1 MTTRETIDE
10 RVLNGY
16 IAQAMEKQAPP
27 GYTVGPEVH
36 GQARLGNT
44 SPDLVVRMPYDLR
57 MIVETEYDSP
67 AVGDAIDR
75 LGYEFHDHTRDVKNV
90 IALGIPGRLGSPRM
104 RYADRDAEL
113 MSDTPQ
119 FLMQVVTGRSP
130 DDSDIAVT
138 PEKPIPVSLRD
149 VIQYAWLAAIPET
162 YAENV
167 LKKVVANLRTARNE
181 LERLLEAN
189 DDSED
194 ALVAQNAIGFK
205 YGNPNSDSPIESAA
219 GNIVGTFVSMIEL
232 HRNLNRWGRLSGV
245 QPIDSSYLWNSVSGE
260 GIPGRIAIEWR
271 KIEAVDY
278 KPLSTIAAD
287 MLEDG
292 DLSPKIGG
300 VLKTVHDT
308 IEEHFEA
315 GLSATTNVSA
325 AVWQELTPDRDE
337 RAVNY
342 TRPHRAEFLAN
353 VTAARLEQPSMA
365 RYAEIC
371 AGTGTLARAT
381 EENIRFRH
389 YAETDDKTSIHAERM
404 ENRIQLTDISQQSIS
419 VATANLTS
427 LEPQTSFERSNIFAI
442 TTTGGALNFLGAKGV
457 AEEESRLIGSYGEE
471 SGMLVLD
478 EGQVGICC
486 NNDPYFRPRGGAK
499 NPISSKDMQRY
510 RRQADRRVKGVANGQ
525 AGLAT
530 FMHVIEH
537 EMLARG
543 APHGKVLPLTAAHA
557 KTYEGFR
564 RNIEN
569 DYGDVIAIS
578 TAAGKG
584 ESMSDDTGI
593 QEMLLVG
600 TKREGGKGD
609 RSIVCVNLVDDF
621 DTKLTGK
628 MFADAIRREF
638 EHGKPFGE
646 ITVGRV
652 VGTYNR
658 MENLGDG
665 RPWSS
670 LGTSGRYTRLTEYVT
685 QGIAW
690 DSVTGSETEFAL
702 PMTTLSGV
710 SDAGPTHHLL
720 GSLPASRDPRG
731 AFWMIPANATPD
743 RMNPSL
749 WHVDSKTQLMVT
761 CEPTHFG
768 TSRGDSTE
776 ASRMLATAGRFHLSR
791 NLRQS
796 AQTIAMAYTETECM
810 GGRSWTT
817 INATPDV
824 AKAITLFLNS
834 TFGMLIRIGYGQSTD
849 IGRSPIQVRAI
860 PGHPIPDFADDSAA
874 GVKARAIASMN
885 FDSLRQLP
893 LKRISLSA
901 VDPNR
906 AKIDEVVVQM
916 LGIEWNLETEN
927 MLAAWR
933 NLMCQQTMVHNNTRD
948 TLAELRAAGVVVG

>member
-1 MTTRETIDE
+1 MATRETIDE

-67 AVGDAIDR
+67 AIGDAIDR

-90 IALGIPGRLGSPRM
+90 IALGIPSRLGSPRM
-104 RYADRDAEL
+104 RYADRDIEL
-113 MSDTPQ
+113 MSDSPE

-130 DDSDIAVT
+130 DDPNIVIT

-181 LERLLEAN
+181 LARLLEAD

-260 GIPGRIAIEWR
+260 GIPSRIAIEWR

-300 VLKTVHDT
+300 ALKTVHDT

-389 YAETDDKTSIHAERM
+389 YAETDDNESIHAERM

-442 TTTGGALNFLGAKGV
+442 TTTGGALNFLGVKGV

-471 SGMLVLD
+471 GGMLVLD
-478 EGQVGICC
+478 AGSVGICC

-499 NPISSKDMQRY
+499 NPIASKDMQRY
-510 RRQADRRVKGVANGQ
+510 RRQADRRVKGIANGQ

-543 APHGKVLPLTAAHA
+543 APHGKVLPLIAATGDA
-557 KTYEGFR
+557 YKGFR

-569 DYGDVIAIS
+569 EYTDVIAVC
-578 TAAGKG
+578 TAAGG
-584 ESMSDDTGI
+584 GDSMSDDTNI
-593 QEMLLVG
+593 QEMLLIG
-600 TKREGGKGD
+600 TKHRTGD
-609 RSIVCVNLVDDF
+609 RAVVCVNLVNDF
-621 DTKLTGK
+621 NTKIEAK
-628 MFADAIRREF
+628 MFSDAIRHEIAK
-638 EHGKPFGE
+638 GKPFGK
-646 ITVGRV
+646 IMVGTA
-652 VGTYNR
+652 VGTYIR

-665 RPWSS
+665 RPWSA
-670 LGTSGRYTRLTEYVT
+670 LGSSGDYTLLTEFVQ

-690 DSVTGSETEFAL
+690 HPATGEETKFAL
-702 PMTTLSGV
+702 PMTRLSDL
-710 SDAGPTHHLL
+710 SNIGPGDDLL
-720 GSLPASRDPRG
+720 GRFASSRSPRG
-731 AFWMIPANATPD
+731 AFILTATNETD
-743 RMNPSL
+743 NWGNPFL
-749 WHVDSKTQLMVT
+749 WEIDADCQTSMT
-761 CEPTHFG
+761 CTPTHYG
-768 TSRGDSTE
+768 VPRDD
-776 ASRMLATAGRFHLSR
+776 AVKAKRMLATAGRFQFNR
-791 NLRQS
+791 NFRQDS
-796 AQTIAMAYTETECM
+796 QRIAMAYTEENCM
-810 GGRSWTT
+810 GGRAWTT
-817 INATPDV
+817 LSNFEPGVGEAT
-824 AKAITLFLNS
+824 TLFLNS
-834 TFGMLIRIGYGQSTD
+834 TFGMIVRIGYGQFSGQGGSVLGVGA
-849 IGRSPIQVRAI
+849 IG
-860 PGHPIPDFADDSAA
+860 GHPVPDFKIESDASKNARKIAINHFDKLRMLELERVSWSALDA
-874 GVKARAIASMN
+874 
-885 FDSLRQLP
+885 
-893 LKRISLSA
+893 
-901 VDPNR
+901 NR
-906 AKIDEVVVQM
+906 AKVDEVVSEM
-916 LGIEWNLETEN
+916 LGLEWNLETEG
-927 MLAAWR
+927 MLASWR
-933 NLMCQQTMVHNNTRD
+933 NLMCQQWIVHCGRKIV
-948 TLAELRAAGVVVG
+948 LEPLRAAGVVR